1 MAHFINPI
9 NEGQC
14 LALTYTGELAPLEVV
29 AARYAITEM
38 LETKH
43 WNRLMMD
50 VTSLSA
56 TQTAL
61 VLFDLAGGAFA
72 GVPHNTRIAIVVQ
85 PEEVRRARIL
95 ETPPQEKGVAIAI
108 FKDASNATRWLQ
120 TNTSKV

>member
-1 MAHFINPI
+1 MAHSINPI

-14 LALTYTGELAPLEVV
+14 LALTYTGEIAPLEVV

-38 LETKH
+38 LETKN
-43 WNRLMMD
+43 WNRLMLD

-72 GVPHNTRIAIVVQ
+72 GVPQNTRIAIVVRPDEMQ
-85 PEEVRRARIL
+85 RARIL
-95 ETPPQEKGVAIAI
+95 ETPPQENGVAIAI
-108 FKDASNATRWLQ
+108 FQDPSNATCWLQ
-120 TNTSKV
+120 TNTPKV